1 VENIFRAEMGASRQP
16 AAQYFGLRIA
26 DEWASGMVGTPVLDE
41 QIRSSRGIMQTAKE
55 LKELLD
61 F

>member
-1 VENIFRAEMGASRQP
+1 MGASRQP
-16 AAQYFGLRIA
+16 TAQYFGLRIA
-26 DEWASGMVGTPVLDE
+26 DEWTSGMVGTPVLDE